1 MCLAGDESNNV
12 NLVLTL
18 KYLEVEME
26 PIWVTICTK
35 SWNMLRKS

>member
-1 MCLAGDESNNV
+1 MCLAGDESNN
-12 NLVLTL
+12 VLTL

-26 PIWVTICTK
+26 PIWVTIRTK